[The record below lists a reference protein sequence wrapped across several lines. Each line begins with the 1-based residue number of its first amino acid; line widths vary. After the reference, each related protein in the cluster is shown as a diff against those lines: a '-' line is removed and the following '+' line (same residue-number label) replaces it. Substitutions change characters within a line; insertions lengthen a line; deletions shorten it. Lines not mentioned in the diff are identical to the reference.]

1 MKKILTLVAF
11 MLCVSKGFTQE
22 ANFGLTAGYSNLNVS
37 SYYEGFEISENASGF
52 YAGIL
57 GDFKLSEAF
66 HLEPAAIYGYAKE
79 LNVLFIPIHGKYY
92 IGQSGFN
99 VLAGPQATM
108 ILDEINPWVK
118 RIGWDLSLG
127 AGYDV
132 TDEIFF
138 QVRYAFE
145 ISNRHSNEFI
155 SSAPEVNG
163 GINSLFAGIGYKF

>member
-1 MKKILTLVAF
+1 MKNILTLVALI
-11 MLCVSKGFTQE
+11 LCVSKGFTQE
-22 ANFGLTAGYSNLNVS
+22 SKFGLTAGYLNLNVS
-37 SYYEGFEISENASGF
+37 SYHGGFEISENASGF

-66 HLEPAAIYGYAKE
+66 HLEPAAIYGYAKD

-132 TDEIFF
+132 TDEIFL
-138 QVRYAFE
+138 QVRYALE
-145 ISNRHSNEFI
+145 ISDRHNEEII
-155 SSAPEVNG
+155 SADGING

>member
-1 MKKILTLVAF
+1 MKNIFPLVVLIF
-11 MLCVSKGFTQE
+11 CVFKGFTQE
-22 ANFGLTAGYSNLNVS
+22 AKFGLTAGYLNLNVS
-37 SYYEGFEISENASGF
+37 SYYQGSEISENASGF

-66 HLEPAAIYGYAKE
+66 HIEPAAIYGYAKE
-79 LNVLFIPIHGKYY
+79 SNVLFIPLHAKYY

-99 VLAGPQATM
+99 LLAGPQATM
-108 ILDEINPWVK
+108 ILDEIHPSVK

-132 TDEIFF
+132 TDEIFL
-138 QVRYAFE
+138 QVKYALE
-145 ISNRHSNEFI
+145 ITNRHNDEIIGSPDGIN
-155 SSAPEVNG
+155 A